1 MAHVVVLSLVF
12 PPDSVSTA
20 QIMGQLTADLRR
32 LGHQVSVVTTTP
44 HYNRDEAAEARQ
56 PLRRGWLGLVWRS
69 ELDGVPVWH
78 TAMPR
83 KSASVPQRL
92 AAWALFHFLSLVV
105 GVTALRK
112 VDVIVAPSPPLSIG
126 IVAWLLGRWHRAPF
140 VYNVQEIYP
149 DIAINLGAVRN
160 PLLIGLLYA
169 VERFVY
175 RRAARVT
182 LISEQMRKRLLDK
195 GVDAGRLVVI
205 PNFVDVAQ
213 LATVQMT
220 TGFREEF
227 GLEGK
232 FLVTYAGNI
241 GPAQGLESL
250 LEAATLLAD
259 VPDVMVA
266 LIGDGSLAP
275 VFQERIGDLG
285 LRNVT
290 MIPYQPFARVPEIYA
305 TSDLSIVA
313 QAVATGADA
322 VPSKLYRIMAA
333 ARPIL
338 AITAPDSDVAR
349 LVREADC
356 GYVAT
361 YGDAGAIAAAIR
373 QAVAAREELPA
384 MGRRGR
390 ARVLAE
396 FERRIVTGRYEA
408 LLTDVIAEAR

>member
-1 MAHVVVLSLVF
+1 
-12 PPDSVSTA
+12 
-20 QIMGQLTADLRR
+20 
-32 LGHQVSVVTTTP
+32 
-44 HYNRDEAAEARQ
+44 
-56 PLRRGWLGLVWRS
+56 
-69 ELDGVPVWH
+69 
-78 TAMPR
+78 
-83 KSASVPQRL
+83 
-92 AAWALFHFLSLVV
+92 
-105 GVTALRK
+105 
-112 VDVIVAPSPPLSIG
+112 
-126 IVAWLLGRWHRAPF
+126 
-140 VYNVQEIYP
+140 
-149 DIAINLGAVRN
+149 
-160 PLLIGLLYA
+160 
-169 VERFVY
+169 
-175 RRAARVT
+175 
-182 LISEQMRKRLLDK
+182 
-195 GVDAGRLVVI
+195 VI

-356 GYVAT
+356 GY
-361 YGDAGAIAAAIR
+361 
-373 QAVAAREELPA
+373 
-384 MGRRGR
+384 
-390 ARVLAE
+390 
-396 FERRIVTGRYEA
+396 
-408 LLTDVIAEAR
+408 

>member
-1 MAHVVVLSLVF
+1 
-12 PPDSVSTA
+12 
-20 QIMGQLTADLRR
+20 
-32 LGHQVSVVTTTP
+32 
-44 HYNRDEAAEARQ
+44 
-56 PLRRGWLGLVWRS
+56 
-69 ELDGVPVWH
+69 
-78 TAMPR
+78 
-83 KSASVPQRL
+83 
-92 AAWALFHFLSLVV
+92 
-105 GVTALRK
+105 
-112 VDVIVAPSPPLSIG
+112 
-126 IVAWLLGRWHRAPF
+126 
-140 VYNVQEIYP
+140 
-149 DIAINLGAVRN
+149 
-160 PLLIGLLYA
+160 
-169 VERFVY
+169 
-175 RRAARVT
+175 
-182 LISEQMRKRLLDK
+182 
-195 GVDAGRLVVI
+195 
-205 PNFVDVAQ
+205 
-213 LATVQMT
+213 
-220 TGFREEF
+220 
-227 GLEGK
+227 
-232 FLVTYAGNI
+232 TYAGNI

-313 QAVATGADA
+313 QVVATGADA

-408 LLTDVIAEAR
+408 LLCDVVAAARR